1 MKNHLLLTVSAI
13 LILLFCV
20 VSCQNQDQYDLA
32 SIPSPEEGNA
42 NVLGKL
48 QLINQA
54 NIKGISIWLTPIF
67 RTASGEGV
75 YALDTSSNPY
85 TLTDEDG
92 YFLFEDIESG
102 EYILFIGDPMT
113 KFEIVTDDSGEIR
126 VWEILPNETN
136 DLGVISIDF

>member
-1 MKNHLLLTVSAI
+1 MKNHLLLIVSAT
-13 LILLFCV
+13 LVLLFCV
-20 VSCQNQDQYDLA
+20 VSCQNQDQYNLA
-32 SIPSPEEGNA
+32 SISTPEEGSA

-48 QLINQA
+48 QLVNQTV
-54 NIKGISIWLTPIF
+54 IKGISVWVTPIY
-67 RTASGEGV
+67 RSESGEGV

-92 YFLFEDIESG
+92 YFLFEDIEPG

-113 KFEIVTDDSGEIR
+113 KFAIVTDDNGEVR